1 MNGYVL
7 TTTANTNGWV
17 VYENDISIDYKEF
30 FKGELLPSEE
40 LPLFYNIPKRSNLKK
55 IKSAVLLESAGP
67 ELVCKRLRD
76 VLESLTGDI
85 QFFDVDLFC
94 GDEKVEGFYAMN
106 LPCRMKCVD
115 LENSEFRLMN
125 FDRNNPDYMFYY
137 MKLRKN
143 IFNDNNAYVVRCEEM
158 HRSIVVS
165 ENVKI
170 ALFETGL
177 KGLQFSDSVDI
188 TPQERTIYER
198 I

>member
-1 MNGYVL
+1 MNGYIL

-30 FKGELLPSEE
+30 FKGELLLSEE

-67 ELVCKRLRD
+67 ELVCKRLKD

-170 ALFETGL
+170 ALFETRL

-188 TPQERTIYER
+188 TPQERSIYER